1 MKPFAISSTWAVVLT
16 LALCLAPKSYGQ
28 HMLASEGRIGG
39 SGQAVGIFPLAVTL
53 RPATAVLN
61 SQLFEFDKK
70 KKKKYGGGS
79 NAVPE
84 GGSPFTY
91 LGIAGSVGLG
101 TLLLSRRRRT
111 SIPS

>member
-1 MKPFAISSTWAVVLT
+1 MKLLAISSTWAVVLA

-39 SGQAVGIFPLAVTL
+39 SGQAEGTFPLAVTL

-70 KKKKYGGGS
+70 KKKDGGGS
-79 NAVPE
+79 KAVPE

-101 TLLLSRRRRT
+101 TLLLTRRRRT

>member
-1 MKPFAISSTWAVVLT
+1 MKLLAISSTWAVVLA

-39 SGQAVGIFPLAVTL
+39 SGQAVGTFPLAVTL

-61 SQLFEFDKK
+61 SQLFEFDK